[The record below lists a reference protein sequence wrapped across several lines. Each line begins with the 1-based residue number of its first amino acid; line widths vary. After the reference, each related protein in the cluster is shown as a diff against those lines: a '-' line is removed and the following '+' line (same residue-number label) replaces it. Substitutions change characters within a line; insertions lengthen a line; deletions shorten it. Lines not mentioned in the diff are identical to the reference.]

1 MQYFSIFTGSQHWAY
16 TRRIRSFWCI
26 CACSS
31 DAENRAFSCFSQLLL
46 HIRGTAEIALLR
58 ILSVVLWEVR
68 MHHFFWFSRVLRIG
82 RKLPEFACSGVS
94 VRAHRELKMVHFP
107 VFRSFRSTDEKLQ
120 NSHIFVHSAW
130 FVGAQNAA
138 FS

>member
-1 MQYFSIFTGSQHWAY
+1 MQ
-16 TRRIRSFWCI
+16 
-26 CACSS
+26 
-31 DAENRAFSCFSQLLL
+31 
-46 HIRGTAEIALLR
+46 
-58 ILSVVLWEVR
+58 
-68 MHHFFWFSRVLRIG
+68 HFFWFARVLSIG

-120 NSHIFVHSAW
+120 NSHIFVHSAL
-130 FVGAQNAA
+130 FVGAQGAA